1 MGLIKRSDSKNWY
14 YQFQVDGQTY
24 VGSTRTRSKAKAAK
38 VEQKRRNEIH
48 AQVMMGE
55 HEPIT
60 LGEAIRQHMESRKKY
75 ASWQNTQAGCHR
87 LMGFKL
93 DPHTGK
99 KIRLHGLDPRTQ
111 LHRVTTAD
119 IERLV
124 AKRYEEGY
132 AAQTIKHEMSNLRQ
146 TIKLMERLGYKTN
159 PKLEIPTPKVSKTR
173 VRYLT
178 SNEEKRFLCELR
190 KSKKADN
197 YDFGLLLLDTGMR
210 YMEAAT
216 LPWSAIDLENRSIT
230 VYRNKVKNES
240 ILGMT
245 DRVFE
250 MMERR
255 SENRCKDRY
264 VFMNNDRTSHRRY
277 TKEGIGNA
285 FDRAG
290 LNDPQTVK
298 EKGSRATAH
307 TLRHTFASKLAQ
319 KGMSLYEIG
328 SLLGHTSSATTEIY
342 AHLCSNTASI
352 KAVQLLD
359 SD

>member
-1 MGLIKRSDSKNWY
+1 MGLIKRGDSKNWY
-14 YQFQVDGQTY
+14 YQFQLDGQTY
-24 VGSTRTRSKAKAAK
+24 VRSTRTTSKAKAAK
-38 VEQKRRNEIH
+38 VEQKRRNEVH

-55 HEPIT
+55 HETIT

-93 DPHTGK
+93 NSHTGK
-99 KIRLHGLDPRTQ
+99 KIILYGLDPKKQ
-111 LHRVTTAD
+111 LHKITSAD
-119 IERLV
+119 LEQLV

-132 AAQTIKHEMSNLRQ
+132 APQTVKHEMSNLRQ
-146 TIKLMERLGYKTN
+146 TIKLMAKLGYKTN
-159 PKLEIPTPKVSKTR
+159 PKLEIPSPKVSKTR
-173 VRYLT
+173 VRYLN
-178 SNEEKRFLCELR
+178 SDEEERLLHELR

-197 YDFGLLLLDTGMR
+197 YDFGLILLDTGMR

-216 LPWSAIDLENRSIT
+216 LPWTAIDMETISIT
-230 VYRNKVKNES
+230 VYRSKVKNES
-240 ILGMT
+240 ILKMT
-245 DRVFE
+245 DRVFK
-250 MMERR
+250 MMEHRLK
-255 SENRCKDRY
+255 NKDNDRY
-264 VFMNNDRTSHRRY
+264 VFMNNDRNTHRKY
-277 TKEGIGNA
+277 TKNGISNA

-290 LNDPQTVK
+290 LNDPQIIK

-328 SLLGHTSSATTEIY
+328 TLLGHTSSATTEIY

-352 KAVQLLD
+352 KAVQLLE